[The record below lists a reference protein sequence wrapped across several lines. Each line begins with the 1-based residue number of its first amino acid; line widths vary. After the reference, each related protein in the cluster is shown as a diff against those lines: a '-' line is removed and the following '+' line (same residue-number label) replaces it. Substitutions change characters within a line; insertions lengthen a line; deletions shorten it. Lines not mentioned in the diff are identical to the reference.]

1 MGRGD
6 CPGMCTPSE
15 ARLSSGED
23 TPCRRTASRPE
34 GPRGAGRV
42 ERGMERS
49 CQAEEEEAA
58 EEDDQGEVEVRGSR
72 QDWQI
77 RS

>member
-1 MGRGD
+1 
-6 CPGMCTPSE
+6 
-15 ARLSSGED
+15 
-23 TPCRRTASRPE
+23 
-34 GPRGAGRV
+34 
-42 ERGMERS
+42 MERS